1 MKGLPEMPDPTAH
14 PGRFADARRI
24 LDIAEVTPG
33 LPFPSVCATIAA
45 FNFTQITHAQDAAE
59 AVAMA
64 ETILSYAL
72 DATFSRKD
80 IAPIGSSEHWAIAA
94 FLPSGLEVD
103 IVAKAQHMREAGQD
117 KRELSAVAA

>member
-1 MKGLPEMPDPTAH
+1 MKDPTTNQH

-33 LPFPSVCATIAA
+33 LPFPSICATIAS
-45 FNFTQITHAQDAAE
+45 FNYTQVTHAQDAAE

-72 DATFSRKD
+72 KLTFEPAD
-80 IAPIGSSEHWAIAA
+80 IAPIGSSDHYVLEAY
-94 FLPSGLEVD
+94 LPSGLKVA

-117 KRELSAVAA
+117 RSERKLVAA